1 MMSDKEVT
9 QTFEI
14 TIKWSP
20 EADARL
26 TEGDIREAIEDMAA
40 EIDEE
45 SSVDVTEEIA

>member
-1 MMSDKEVT
+1 MMSDREAT
-9 QTFEI
+9 QTFEV

-20 EADARL
+20 ESDARL